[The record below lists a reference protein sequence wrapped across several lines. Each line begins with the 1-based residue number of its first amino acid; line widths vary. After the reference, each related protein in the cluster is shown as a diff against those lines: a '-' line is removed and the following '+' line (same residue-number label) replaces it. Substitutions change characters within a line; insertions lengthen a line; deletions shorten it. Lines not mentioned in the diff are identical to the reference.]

1 MSEMLSKMFLFYA
14 TPVVCLYLLPGYFI
28 FSSIMGLLLGTCIAF
43 YVVIG
48 DLGPAI
54 LSKMFNMEV
63 KIPFGT
69 FQYYK
74 LLLHTVFFQNCFFF
88 LATHLYPSLIIIL
101 GSIFFLHQIVQGSL
115 PNHHS

>member
-74 LLLHTVFFQNCFFF
+74 LLLHTVFFPKLLLFSGHTLVPESNHYIGFNFFF
-88 LATHLYPSLIIIL
+88 T
-101 GSIFFLHQIVQGSL
+101 
-115 PNHHS
+115 PNSTGLFT